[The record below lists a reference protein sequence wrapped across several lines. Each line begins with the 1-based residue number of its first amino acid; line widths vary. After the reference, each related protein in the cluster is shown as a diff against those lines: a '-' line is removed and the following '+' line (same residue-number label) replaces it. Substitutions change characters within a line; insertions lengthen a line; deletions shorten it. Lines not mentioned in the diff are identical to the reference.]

1 MTLVIVTGGSGK
13 LGRACVRDLL
23 DRGYSVVN
31 ADVSPPEQRI
41 CPFVEVDL
49 TSLDRT
55 VELLSG
61 MDWNHNRR
69 VDAIVHLAA
78 IPMPGVKPSG
88 EVFRIN
94 TLTTYNVF
102 EAARRLQIRNV
113 VWASS
118 ETLLGLPYENPPPYL
133 PVDEDYPAR
142 PETAYSLS
150 KAVGEEL
157 ARQFC
162 RWDCETK
169 IICLRFSNVMD
180 PSEYADFASFD
191 PEVRKFNLFGYIDAR
206 DGAQAVRLSLESD
219 LKGAQVFVIANQ
231 DTVFP
236 TPSAELAAK
245 YFAGVPFK
253 RAVSG
258 NETLLSIDKARR
270 MLGYAPSHS
279 WRESK

>member
-23 DRGYSVVN
+23 DRGYNVIN

-55 VELLSG
+55 LELLSG

-94 TLTTYNVF
+94 TLATYNVF
-102 EAARRLQIRNV
+102 EAARRLHIRNI

-118 ETLLGLPYENPPPYL
+118 ETLLGLPYETPPPYL
-133 PVDEDYPAR
+133 PLDEDYPAR

-162 RWDCETK
+162 RWDRETK

-180 PSEYADFASFD
+180 PSEYADFPSFD

-206 DGAQAVRLSLESD
+206 DGALAIRLSLESD
-219 LKGAQVFVIANQ
+219 LKGAEVFVIANQ

-245 YFAGVPFK
+245 YFPGVPFK
-253 RAVSG
+253 RAVKG

-270 MLGYAPSHS
+270 ILGYVPAHS
-279 WRESK
+279 WRDSK